1 VKRLTEKAFW
11 QYNKHLAT
19 KEREMTVVFKQAT
32 QMFKASDLLWGKRE
46 LINAIVEQAL
56 ISQTEAFIDMIM
68 DGQEDMSRNGINET
82 LRGVKDSATDFIGDM
97 IGDLESM
104 IRERMKAVNY
114 GAAVTGIK
122 YDLAG
127 DVTDI
132 EVDVS
137 FGVDVE

>member
-1 VKRLTEKAFW
+1 
-11 QYNKHLAT
+11 
-19 KEREMTVVFKQAT
+19 MTVVFKQGEQT
-32 QMFKASDLLWGKRE
+32 FKAVEVLWGKRE

-68 DGQEDMSRNGINET
+68 DGQEDMSRAGINET
-82 LRGVKDSATDFIGDM
+82 LRGVKDSAQDFINDM
-97 IGDLESM
+97 VGDLAFQLNA
-104 IRERMKAVNY
+104 RLAAVNY

-132 EVDVS
+132 EVNVS
-137 FGVDVE
+137 FGVE

>member
-1 VKRLTEKAFW
+1 
-11 QYNKHLAT
+11 
-19 KEREMTVVFKQAT
+19 MTVVFKQGEQT
-32 QMFKASDLLWGKRE
+32 FKAVELLFGKRE

-127 DVTDI
+127 NVTDI
-132 EVDVS
+132 EVDVTV
-137 FGVDVE
+137 GVE

>member
-1 VKRLTEKAFW
+1 
-11 QYNKHLAT
+11 
-19 KEREMTVVFKQAT
+19 MTVVYRAGEQT
-32 QMFKASDLLWGKRE
+32 FKASEVLWCKQE
-46 LINAIVEQAL
+46 LVNAVVEAAL

-82 LRGVKDSATDFIGDM
+82 LKGVKDSATDFIGDM
-97 IGDLESM
+97 MGDLEHA

-132 EVDVS
+132 EVNVS
-137 FGVDVE
+137 VGVE

>member
-1 VKRLTEKAFW
+1 
-11 QYNKHLAT
+11 
-19 KEREMTVVFKQAT
+19 MTVVYKAGEQT
-32 QMFKASDLLWGKRE
+32 FKAVELLFGKRE
-46 LINAIVEQAL
+46 LVNAVVDQIL

-82 LRGVKDSATDFIGDM
+82 LRGVKDSATDFVGDM
-97 IGDLESM
+97 MGDLESM
-104 IRERMKAVNY
+104 IRERLKAVNY

-132 EVDVS
+132 EVNVS
-137 FGVDVE
+137 FGVEV